1 MCHDAGPMSRPP
13 RYTSEI
19 TTAGRIAGYTS
30 AACLVVTGAGYLVFS
45 IDELTCSP
53 VYPPCARYAPGGIII
68 AIGAGFMLSFG
79 VVMGVLVRRRAVSEA
94 GTSGYTVLL
103 SFLFVAGI
111 LGVVARIPTY
121 TCPTG
126 THVDPLA
133 ALCISDRT
141 RFDAT
146 SWLWLK
152 WALVVGATSVAAT
165 VIWRPR
171 WVRVT
176 APIAAASWFAGLGWL
191 LIETVGRNVR
201 P

>member
-1 MCHDAGPMSRPP
+1 MSAPP

-19 TTAGRIAGYTS
+19 TPAGRIAGYTS
-30 AACLVVTGAGYLVFS
+30 AACLVVTGAGYLLFS
-45 IDELTCSP
+45 VDEITCSP
-53 VYPPCARYAPGGIII
+53 LYLPCARYAPGGIII
-68 AIGAGFMLSFG
+68 AIGAAFMLFFG
-79 VVMGVLVRRRAVSEA
+79 VVIGVLVRRRAVSEA

-103 SFLFVAGI
+103 SFLFVAGV

-121 TCPTG
+121 TCPAG

-133 ALCISDRT
+133 ALCINDRT

-146 SWLWLK
+146 SWLLLK
-152 WALVVGATSVAAT
+152 WAGAIAAGVIAAT
-165 VIWRPR
+165 IIWRPR
-171 WVRVT
+171 WIRVT

-191 LIETVGRNVR
+191 LIETVGRNVK